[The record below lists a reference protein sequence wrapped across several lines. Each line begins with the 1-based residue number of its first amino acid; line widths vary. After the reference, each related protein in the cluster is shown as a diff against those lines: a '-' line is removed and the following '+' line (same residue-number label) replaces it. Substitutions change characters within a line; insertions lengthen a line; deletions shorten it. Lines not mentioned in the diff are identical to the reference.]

1 MSFVIVYLYMIN
13 LNLLYSFFTCAE
25 HLNFSKAASLLGISQ
40 PSLSMQIKNL
50 EEQVGAPLFLRN
62 GRSISLT
69 TKGKEL
75 LELSSSFYDLK
86 SEIRKRVEGKK
97 DSETPNALR
106 ILVTRE
112 VERPFVA
119 EVVSRLKRKDSKRME
134 IRAIIGSAEGEDQE
148 GDIILTHEK
157 PGPSWNFVKID
168 FPVFFATSSPLP
180 ESPQFNDPSNIQKVL
195 EYFNEDMIIPSKDTK
210 LGQEFSAFRKKTG
223 FRKEV
228 ILESNIVSC
237 LVRFV
242 ASGAGCGFLPL
253 PYIKSSLY
261 HNHIRLI
268 GPRQG
273 YWKHSIYIGARIP
286 QRELELHPLVKHIR
300 NFSV

>member
-1 MSFVIVYLYMIN
+1 MIN
-13 LNLLYSFFTCAE
+13 LNLLYSFFICAE

-62 GRSISLT
+62 GRSVSLT
-69 TKGKEL
+69 TKGKDL
-75 LELSSSFYDLK
+75 LELSSSFSDLK
-86 SEIRKRVEGKK
+86 DEVKKRVEGKK
-97 DSETPNALR
+97 EVDESKALR

-119 EVVSRLKRKDSKRME
+119 EVVSKLVKKESQRME

-148 GDIILTHEK
+148 GDMILTHEK
-157 PGPSWNFVKID
+157 PGPSWNFVKVD

-180 ESPQFNDPSNIQKVL
+180 ESPQFNDPSNIEKVL
-195 EYFNEDMIIPSKDTK
+195 EYFNEDLIISSRDTK
-210 LGQEFSAFRKKTG
+210 LGQEYRAFKKKAG
-223 FRKEV
+223 FNKKI

-273 YWKHSIYIGARIP
+273 YWKHSIYIGGRIP
-286 QRELELHPLVKHIR
+286 QRELDLHPLVKHIR
-300 NFSV
+300 NYAV